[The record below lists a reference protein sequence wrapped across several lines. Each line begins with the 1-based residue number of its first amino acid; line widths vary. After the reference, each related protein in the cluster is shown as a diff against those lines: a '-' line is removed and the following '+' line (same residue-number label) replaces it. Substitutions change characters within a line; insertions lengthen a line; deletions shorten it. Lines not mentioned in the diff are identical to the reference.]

1 MNVRRTAVG
10 FRQRMISRTM
20 GGLLAVLVVA
30 RAAGQVPGPSTPKI
44 PNTPCVRLVNSPA
57 VTVNQATGEGT
68 ADFDLRNQTDKE
80 VNVALVA
87 TVSSP
92 ANSSIYA
99 TFVSA
104 TQTQPKR
111 IYETVLPAKTTASL
125 KLIVQEDWDDAE
137 FDIEIAN
144 HYGTEKIGKVHVR
157 RFPVGVKV
165 DGTDRLKLAL
175 VDGITTRVALRND
188 DPLSYPVSFVLVN
201 GEKVCEGDGELR
213 PKALGVL
220 ECTPHLDPS
229 FSRVVDLIKSGV
241 SHDGYRLLLTPRVA
255 PALHSSD
262 KILQPIKAFPVEASI
277 DYFSPLLRGVA
288 NYLVVF
294 VVLIIGGVSSLLLS
308 YTLPNKLQRL
318 DLRDKLREL
327 AAGTADLSTR
337 IESRLA
343 VLVRLERSRL
353 SDLLR
358 SRSTVSPDFSSVAL
372 QCTNGITR
380 LTAKVGV
387 LEQMDVVLGRLIKKL
402 AQGVPPTQIDEINAS
417 LQDASVLLGKGEVSD
432 ADVQAANAAVC
443 AASASVDKLND
454 LNDEFGKDLATE
466 IHQVV
471 TDIDGSIATSPTY
484 LQLTARIPGPNLAL
498 RAVEPTDQIIT
509 ADRYV
514 ELDMALQKIRIIRDY
529 VALRDGTSDP
539 SMIARLNARV
549 DQLAGQLQLGSWEA
563 LRSARLLLR
572 EMQDDIFPERLVEAL
587 RHSDAFIEM
596 DPSIA
601 YEQAPL
607 EFCASF
613 RKAALNTAA
622 AREEIDVV
630 WDFGDGLKGKGWT
643 VSHYFQIR
651 RRQNTYQVQARFY
664 GPNGEILSSEAGD
677 PIVISSTVEVNPSE
691 TGRGVGERTRTE
703 VLKLAAAL
711 LIAVF
716 GLVSGAQEQIAKLDL
731 LPGLVAVFLVGFSA
745 DSIKRLL
752 TTTKA

>member
-1 MNVRRTAVG
+1 VW
-10 FRQRMISRTM
+10 FRQRMISCIL
-20 GGLLAVLVVA
+20 GLLAVVVVA
-30 RAAGQVPGPSTPKI
+30 RSAGQVTGANTPKI
-44 PNTPCVRLVNSPA
+44 PDTPCVRLVNNPA
-57 VTVNQATGEGT
+57 VTINQATGEGT
-68 ADFDLRNQTDKE
+68 ADLDLRNQTNQP

-87 TVSSP
+87 TVSSSV
-92 ANSSIYA
+92 NSSVYA

-104 TQTQPKR
+104 AQMQPTR
-111 IYETVLPAKTTASL
+111 VYEMLLPAKTTASVR
-125 KLIVQEDWDDAE
+125 LIVQEDWDDAE
-137 FDIEIAN
+137 LDIEIAN
-144 HYGTEKIGKVHVR
+144 HYGAEKIGKVHVR

-165 DGTDRLKLAL
+165 DGSDSLKLSL

-188 DPLSYPVSFVLVN
+188 DPISYPVSFKLVN
-201 GEKVCEGDGELR
+201 GEKVCDGEGELR
-213 PKALGVL
+213 PKALGIL

-241 SHDGYRLLLTPRVA
+241 SHDGYRLLLMPRVT
-255 PALHSSD
+255 PATQSSD

-277 DYFSPLLRGVA
+277 DYFSSLWRGVG
-288 NYLVVF
+288 NFIVVF
-294 VVLIIGGVSSLLLS
+294 VVLTIGGVSSLLLS
-308 YTLPNKLQRL
+308 YTIPNKLQRL
-318 DLRDKLREL
+318 DLRDKLRDL
-327 AAGTADLSTR
+327 AASTSDLSTR

-358 SRSTVSPDFSSVAL
+358 SRATVSPDFSSVAL
-372 QCTNGITR
+372 QCANGITR
-380 LTAKVGV
+380 LTAKVAV
-387 LEQMDVVLGRLIKKL
+387 LEQMDVVLGRLGQKL

-454 LNDEFGKDLATE
+454 PNDEFGKNLATE

-498 RAVEPTDQIIT
+498 RAVEPTEQIIT
-509 ADRYV
+509 ADKYV
-514 ELDMALQKIRIIRDY
+514 ELDMALQKVRIIRDY

-539 SMIARLNARV
+539 AMISRLNARV

-572 EMQDDIFPERLVEAL
+572 EMQDDIFPERLVEVL
-587 RHSDAFIEM
+587 RTSDAFIEM
-596 DPSIA
+596 DPPFA
-601 YEQAPL
+601 YERAPL
-607 EFCASF
+607 EFCVSF
-613 RKAALNTAA
+613 RKTALNTAA
-622 AREEIDVV
+622 AREEIDVE

-643 VSHYFQIR
+643 VSHYLQIR
-651 RRQNTYQVQARFY
+651 RRQDTYRVQAQFH
-664 GPNGEILSSEAGD
+664 GPSGEILSGESGE
-677 PIVISSTVEVNPSE
+677 PIVISSTVEVHPSE

-716 GLVSGAQEQIAKLDL
+716 GLVSGAQDQIAKLDL
-731 LPGLVAVFLVGFSA
+731 LPGLVAVFLVGFTA
-745 DSIKRLL
+745 DSVKRLL

>member
-1 MNVRRTAVG
+1 VG
-10 FRQRMISRTM
+10 FRQRMISRTI

-68 ADFDLRNQTDKE
+68 ADLDLRNQTDKE

-99 TFVSA
+99 SFVSA

-144 HYGTEKIGKVHVR
+144 HYGTEKIGKIHVR

-165 DGTDRLKLAL
+165 EGTDRLKLAL

-294 VVLIIGGVSSLLLS
+294 VVLIIGAA
-308 YTLPNKLQRL
+308 
-318 DLRDKLREL
+318 EL
-327 AAGTADLSTR
+327 H
-337 IESRLA
+337 
-343 VLVRLERSRL
+343 
-353 SDLLR
+353 
-358 SRSTVSPDFSSVAL
+358 VA
-372 QCTNGITR
+372 Q
-380 LTAKVGV
+380 
-387 LEQMDVVLGRLIKKL
+387 
-402 AQGVPPTQIDEINAS
+402 
-417 LQDASVLLGKGEVSD
+417 
-432 ADVQAANAAVC
+432 
-443 AASASVDKLND
+443 
-454 LNDEFGKDLATE
+454 
-466 IHQVV
+466 
-471 TDIDGSIATSPTY
+471 
-484 LQLTARIPGPNLAL
+484 
-498 RAVEPTDQIIT
+498 
-509 ADRYV
+509 
-514 ELDMALQKIRIIRDY
+514 
-529 VALRDGTSDP
+529 
-539 SMIARLNARV
+539 
-549 DQLAGQLQLGSWEA
+549 
-563 LRSARLLLR
+563 
-572 EMQDDIFPERLVEAL
+572 
-587 RHSDAFIEM
+587 
-596 DPSIA
+596 
-601 YEQAPL
+601 
-607 EFCASF
+607 
-613 RKAALNTAA
+613 
-622 AREEIDVV
+622 
-630 WDFGDGLKGKGWT
+630 
-643 VSHYFQIR
+643 
-651 RRQNTYQVQARFY
+651 
-664 GPNGEILSSEAGD
+664 
-677 PIVISSTVEVNPSE
+677 
-691 TGRGVGERTRTE
+691 
-703 VLKLAAAL
+703 
-711 LIAVF
+711 
-716 GLVSGAQEQIAKLDL
+716 
-731 LPGLVAVFLVGFSA
+731 
-745 DSIKRLL
+745 
-752 TTTKA
+752 